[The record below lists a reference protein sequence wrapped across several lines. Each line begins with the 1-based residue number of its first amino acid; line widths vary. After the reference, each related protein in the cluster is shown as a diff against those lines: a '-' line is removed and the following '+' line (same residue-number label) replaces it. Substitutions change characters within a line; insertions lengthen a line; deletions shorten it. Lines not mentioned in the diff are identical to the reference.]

1 MSWSMGLMWG
11 VSKFEQRGSWAP
23 TPCIFSFYTQFHPLL
38 FAWSQSRYF
47 QKFFFIFLEKD
58 YKMGG
63 TSEDILSLIKAM
75 ILKLLESQ
83 ISESDESYGPAIP
96 QKYTPG

>member
-1 MSWSMGLMWG
+1 M
-11 VSKFEQRGSWAP
+11 
-23 TPCIFSFYTQFHPLL
+23 FSE
-38 FAWSQSRYF
+38 A
-47 QKFFFIFLEKD
+47 FFFFFLEKD

-83 ISESDESYGPAIP
+83 ISESDESYGPTIL